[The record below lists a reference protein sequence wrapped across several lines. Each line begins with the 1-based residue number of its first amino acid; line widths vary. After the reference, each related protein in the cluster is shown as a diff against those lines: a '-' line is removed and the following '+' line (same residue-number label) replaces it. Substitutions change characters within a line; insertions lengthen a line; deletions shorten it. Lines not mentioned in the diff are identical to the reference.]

1 MGGKNL
7 VAERADPNTPFWLV
21 LDAFMNTGLGKL
33 GDVSLEDGGSGFLRG
48 EMKVKEGAAVADGFP
63 SLLKNL
69 SRIS

>member
-7 VAERADPNTPFWLV
+7 VAERADPNTPVWLV
-21 LDAFMNTGLGKL
+21 LDAVMNTGLGKL

-48 EMKVKEGAAVADGFP
+48 EMKVKEGAAVADGLP

-69 SRIS
+69 SRMS